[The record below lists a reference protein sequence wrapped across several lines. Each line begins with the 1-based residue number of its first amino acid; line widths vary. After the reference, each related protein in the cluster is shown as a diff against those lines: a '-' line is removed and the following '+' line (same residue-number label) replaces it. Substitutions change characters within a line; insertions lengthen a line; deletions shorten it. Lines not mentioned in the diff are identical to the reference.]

1 MRLVSIIIPIYNLK
15 QYLYYSIESA
25 LNQTHKN
32 IEIILVDDGSTDGSG
47 DLCDT
52 YERKYPN
59 IRVIHKKNAGVS
71 AARNTG
77 LDNMTGDFAMFL
89 DGDDII
95 ASNSIEV
102 LLNDYDSTP
111 NCVYA
116 GFSYC
121 KITQYDYQFASK
133 LSKNKVIKHTDL
145 LYGLLTQEYENIGAV
160 EKIYPY
166 RLIKNARFVEG
177 RGANEDKFFLFQY
190 LMNNSGNV
198 SERNDKLYGYYIRM
212 GSATQSKYSN
222 KSLDTLYFSKRILK
236 SVSEMTPKL
245 IEVAEYNDIV
255 TRLAVLK
262 MIVRSKMYKQ
272 EHHTFTGIKTE
283 LIKKYKNKNIKFFRK
298 YKYEIMALK
307 ISDYLYIL
315 CVYLFDFIKRRKHE

>member
-1 MRLVSIIIPIYNLK
+1 
-15 QYLYYSIESA
+15 
-25 LNQTHKN
+25 
-32 IEIILVDDGSTDGSG
+32 
-47 DLCDT
+47 
-52 YERKYPN
+52 
-59 IRVIHKKNAGVS
+59 
-71 AARNTG
+71 
-77 LDNMTGDFAMFL
+77 
-89 DGDDII
+89 
-95 ASNSIEV
+95 
-102 LLNDYDSTP
+102 
-111 NCVYA
+111 
-116 GFSYC
+116 
-121 KITQYDYQFASK
+121 
-133 LSKNKVIKHTDL
+133 
-145 LYGLLTQEYENIGAV
+145 
-160 EKIYPY
+160 
-166 RLIKNARFVEG
+166 
-177 RGANEDKFFLFQY
+177 
-190 LMNNSGNV
+190 MNNSGNV